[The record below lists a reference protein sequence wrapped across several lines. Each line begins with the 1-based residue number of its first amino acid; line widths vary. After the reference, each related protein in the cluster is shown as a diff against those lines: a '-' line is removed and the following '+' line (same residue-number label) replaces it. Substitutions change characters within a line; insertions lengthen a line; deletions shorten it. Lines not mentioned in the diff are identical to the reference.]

1 MRNTLY
7 RQMVYWINAHRT
19 WIEVADDNLY
29 EEHIISRSDRTD
41 YLVSRTLVLRAFKA
55 NGTYLEG
62 TTWAIPEHELDKA
75 LAIYRKQD
83 RSFKQRI
90 KKAAMNLTAVDAE
103 TIIRLATYGI
113 VHLELRATP
122 LHVPE
127 KTLLLM
133 LLKVLQLIFCV
144 SPLVLSLI
152 LYKKPFRFMAK
163 LHAAMSQNIRA
174 RKLYTRVILFLLL
187 LFHYVYASGHAGE
200 FGILVSTVICAAMFS
215 FRLADRCLS
224 RLHDS
229 MGLFA
234 GISAITL
241 VSCFEPYL
249 YTTTVT
255 AYYILLAALF
265 YPSAPVTVECNN
277 EEKAEGMTTHSET
290 ISEENHDNHHAM
302 VPDEADNGSIS

>member
-1 MRNTLY
+1 
-7 RQMVYWINAHRT
+7 
-19 WIEVADDNLY
+19 
-29 EEHIISRSDRTD
+29 
-41 YLVSRTLVLRAFKA
+41 
-55 NGTYLEG
+55 
-62 TTWAIPEHELDKA
+62 
-75 LAIYRKQD
+75 
-83 RSFKQRI
+83 
-90 KKAAMNLTAVDAE
+90 MNLTAVDAE

-127 KTLLLM
+127 NLITYVTESIATHLLR
-133 LLKVLQLIFCV
+133 KPSCTVIDIVQEAISV
-144 SPLVLSLI
+144 YGKASRRHVTKHQSP
-152 LYKKPFRFMAK
+152 
-163 LHAAMSQNIRA
+163 QT
-174 RKLYTRVILFLLL
+174 LYTGAPVPVTA
-187 LFHYVYASGHAGE
+187 FHYVYASGHVGE

-215 FRLADRCLS
+215 FRLADKCLF

-229 MGLFA
+229 RNLFA
-234 GISAITL
+234 GIGAIIL
-241 VSCFEPYL
+241 ISCFEPYL